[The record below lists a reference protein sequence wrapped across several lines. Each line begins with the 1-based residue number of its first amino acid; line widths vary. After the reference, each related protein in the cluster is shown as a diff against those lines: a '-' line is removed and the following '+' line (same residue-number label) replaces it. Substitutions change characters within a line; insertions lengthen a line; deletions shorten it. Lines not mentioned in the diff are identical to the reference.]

1 MKSKLRIQNRALHFT
16 SVCLL
21 GALRV
26 VLSESYNEVQLIEL
40 TTVDKSLQIR
50 RQFEL
55 SLKCVLL

>member
-1 MKSKLRIQNRALHFT
+1 MKYKFRVKNRALHFN
-16 SVCLL
+16 SGCLL

-26 VLSESYNEVQLIEL
+26 VLSEPYNEVQLIEL

-50 RQFEL
+50 RQFKL